1 MVIRRG
7 LRSVFITLALY
18 LVSGAAVAYFM
29 FHAQHGARGL
39 EARGAVRESLRD
51 METELAGLVAER
63 KSWEQRLALVRDEA
77 IDRDLLEENAR
88 LMLGRMH
95 KNDVVIMGR

>member
-7 LRSVFITLALY
+7 LRSIFVTLALY
-18 LVSGAAVAYFM
+18 AVSASAVAYFM

-39 EARGAVRESLRD
+39 EARGAVRESLRE
-51 METELAGLVAER
+51 METELAGLTTER
-63 KSWEQRLALVRDEA
+63 KSWEQRLSLVRDDA
-77 IDRDLLEENAR
+77 VDRDLLDESAR
-88 LMLGRMH
+88 SNLGRIY